1 VVSGDCRAWKD
12 IICSRSSALCR
23 SFALFWAWTVMVSV
37 AERPSGS
44 VTVREIS
51 YVPEVSNL

>member
-1 VVSGDCRAWKD
+1 MDVIFSSIVALL
-12 IICSRSSALCR
+12 RSSALFNAFIWME
-23 SFALFWAWTVMVSV
+23 SVS
-37 AERPSGS
+37 ESPSGS